1 VQGLAEITSDPDAF
15 ERFYRQHVEA
25 VQRYFFDQ
33 LSKDEIETMAAVF
46 DRVLDNLRRKKA

>member
-1 VQGLAEITSDPDAF
+1 MTGLRLASILVLTAAVACLHAET
-15 ERFYRQHVEA
+15 

-46 DRVLDNLRRKKA
+46 DRVLDNLRSAKA